1 MAKRLS
7 GSERFRRYTALTGDL
22 SFAVAP
28 LGVLAAASDAERWGP
43 SLATVVAAYFVL
55 CALGV
60 VVWHLSLRQGS
71 SHRFRLPL
79 VAALAAS
86 ALVALGGIPTA
97 GLGPQVSSFV
107 AIGAGLLLVM
117 PLLPGLRTWHS
128 NLLAVFVPVSS
139 TAVMSIFA
147 TTQDI
152 SPLRS
157 PLSVIVPTAI
167 SATIASFILVGSY
180 RWTLSVLDT
189 VVEQEQ
195 LDAVRT
201 QLAVAEER
209 LRIARDLHD
218 VFGRTLT
225 AVAVKSDLVAE
236 LADLEGAPRA
246 AAEAQAVKA
255 VADNAL
261 REVRAVLAE
270 YRRPD
275 LATELAGARALLA
288 SAGVETRIIG
298 DPADVPAWAVE
309 PLALVVREGATNLV
323 RHSDANWA
331 RFVVEVGDVV
341 RLTLTNDAPAAP
353 TPGTTR
359 GSGLTSLASRLQA
372 LGGKVTWE
380 HTGHEFQLTA
390 EVRRVEAP

>member
-1 MAKRLS
+1 MAQRLS
-7 GSERFRRYTALTGDL
+7 GSVRFRRYTALSGDL

-28 LGVLAAASDAERWGP
+28 LGVLAAAADADRWSP
-43 SLATVVAAYFVL
+43 SLITVVAAYFVL
-55 CALGV
+55 CALGA
-60 VVWHLSLRQGS
+60 VVWHLSLRHGS
-71 SHRFRLPL
+71 AHRYRLPL
-79 VAALAAS
+79 VTALVASALAA
-86 ALVALGGIPTA
+86 LGSIPTA
-97 GLGPQVSSFV
+97 GLSPQVSGFV

-117 PLLPGLRTWHS
+117 PLLPGLRTWQS
-128 NLLAVFVPVSS
+128 NLLSVFVPVSAS
-139 TAVMSIFA
+139 VVMTVFA

-152 SPLRS
+152 SPLPS
-157 PLSVIVPTAI
+157 PLAVIVPTTI
-167 SATIASFILVGSY
+167 SATVASLILVGSY

-246 AAEAQAVKA
+246 AAEAQAVKT

-275 LATELAGARALLA
+275 LGTELAGARALLA
-288 SAGVETRIIG
+288 SAGVEARLIG

-331 RFVVEVGDVV
+331 RFVVEVGEVV

-353 TPGTTR
+353 TPGATR
-359 GSGLTSLASRLQA
+359 GSGLTSLASRLQG

>member
-1 MAKRLS
+1 MAQRLS
-7 GSERFRRYTALTGDL
+7 GSVRFRRYTALSGDL

-28 LGVLAAASDAERWGP
+28 LGVLVAVADTEHWSAALLTLVTAF
-43 SLATVVAAYFVL
+43 FVQCL
-55 CALGV
+55 LGA
-60 VVWHLSLRQGS
+60 VVWHVAVSRGT
-71 SHRFRLPL
+71 SHRFRRPL
-79 VAALAAS
+79 LAGLVGAG
-86 ALVALGGIPTA
+86 LVALGCVPVA
-97 GLGPQVSSFV
+97 GLSPRTSTFIAV
-107 AIGAGLLLVM
+107 GAGLLLVM
-117 PLLPGLRTWHS
+117 PLLPGLTTWRS
-128 NLLAVFVPVSS
+128 NLLAVFVPVS
-139 TAVMSIFA
+139 TVAVMGVFVA
-147 TTQDI
+147 TRDI
-152 SPLRS
+152 SPLPS
-157 PLSVIVPTAI
+157 PLAVLIPAFT
-167 SATIASFILVGSY
+167 SATFASFILVGSY

-189 VVEQEQ
+189 VIEQEQ

-236 LADLEGAPRA
+236 LAELEGAPRA

-275 LATELAGARALLA
+275 LGTELVGARALLA
-288 SAGVETRIIG
+288 SAGVETRLIG
-298 DPADVPAWAVE
+298 DPADVPPWAVE

-331 RFVVEVGDVV
+331 KFVVEVGEAV

-353 TPGTTR
+353 TPGAAP

-372 LGGKVTWE
+372 MGGRVSWE
-380 HTGHEFQLTA
+380 HTGHEFRLTA
-390 EVRRVEAP
+390 EVHQVEAP

>member
-1 MAKRLS
+1 MAQRLS
-7 GSERFRRYTALTGDL
+7 GSVRFRRYTALSGDL

-28 LGVLAAASDAERWGP
+28 LGVLAAAADAERWSP
-43 SLATVVAAYFVL
+43 SLITVVAAYFVL
-55 CALGV
+55 CALGA
-60 VVWHLSLRQGS
+60 VVWHLSLRHGS
-71 SHRFRLPL
+71 AHRYRLPL
-79 VAALAAS
+79 VTALVASALAA
-86 ALVALGGIPTA
+86 LGSIPTA
-97 GLGPQVSSFV
+97 GLSPQVSGFV

-117 PLLPGLRTWHS
+117 PLLPGLRTWQS
-128 NLLAVFVPVSS
+128 NLLSVFVPVSAS
-139 TAVMSIFA
+139 VVMTVFA

-152 SPLRS
+152 SPLPS
-157 PLSVIVPTAI
+157 PLAVIVPTTI
-167 SATIASFILVGSY
+167 SATVASLILVGSY

-246 AAEAQAVKA
+246 AAEAQAVKT

-275 LATELAGARALLA
+275 LGTELAGARALLA
-288 SAGVETRIIG
+288 SAGVEARLIG

-323 RHSDANWA
+323 RHSDASWA
-331 RFVVEVGDVV
+331 KFVVEVGEVV

-353 TPGTTR
+353 TPGATR

-372 LGGKVTWE
+372 MGGRVSWE
-380 HTGHEFQLTA
+380 HTGHEFRLTA
-390 EVRRVEAP
+390 EVHQVEAP